1 MNDHIETISIGNK
14 EKEMLKKKLDALTE
28 DKKEVE
34 KNTFKFSFELNRIF
48 RRAMLESTGHGI
60 PKLIS
65 PDLVPLIKVCWFM
78 AILVSSAGC
87 GYFLYD
93 SISKYLTF
101 KVVTSIKVI
110 NENPALFP
118 TVRLLK

>member
-1 MNDHIETISIGNK
+1 MNDHIETISICNN

-34 KNTFKFSFELNRIF
+34 KTTFKFSFELNRIF
-48 RRAMLESTGHGI
+48 RRAMRESTSHGI
-60 PKLIS
+60 PKLFS
-65 PDLVPLIKVCWFM
+65 PDLVPLIKVCWFI

-93 SISKYLTF
+93 AISKYLTF